1 MAEHANSTPVP
12 EVQAL
17 PALEALSISDLSGRH
32 LLAIYDALTAV
43 DEAAFGI
50 LNQPR
55 CQGRD
60 DYSPGG
66 QVIASLMEWADR
78 ARNAV
83 VEAAE
88 RAVSSDRAEA
98 EYCRWVVVRH
108 LALMMDDLAD
118 VAHAATA
125 RVQVAK

>member
-1 MAEHANSTPVP
+1 MP

-17 PALEALSISDLSGRH
+17 PILEALPIGHLSGRQ
-32 LLAIYDALTAV
+32 LMAVYDALTAV

-55 CQGRD
+55 CQRRD

-98 EYCRWVVVRH
+98 EYCRWVVVKHR
-108 LALMMDDLAD
+108 ALMMADLAD

-125 RVQVAK
+125 RLQVAQ

>member
-1 MAEHANSTPVP
+1 MAEHANSTPAP

-17 PALEALSISDLSGRH
+17 PALDALSISGLTGRH

-50 LNQPR
+50 INQPR

-66 QVIASLMEWADR
+66 QVIASLLEWADR

-88 RAVSSDRAEA
+88 RAVTSDMVEA

-108 LALMMDDLAD
+108 LALMMDDLTE

-125 RVQVAK
+125 RVQVEQ